1 MAREVGFEA
10 PDFTKP
16 CSREPPLPGETAAV
30 CKARV
35 LGSWV
40 DTASFSWVFRQ

>member
-10 PDFTKP
+10 PDYTKP
-16 CSREPPLPGETAAV
+16 CSREPPLPGEKATV
-30 CKARV
+30 CKAKI

-40 DTASFSWVFRQ
+40 DTASFS